1 MDHTPGR
8 ILYRSNKLQSVASPR
23 QAVLDHRHVITGTAL
38 HSLLLLSKA
47 FSVDD
52 VLYNFADSGRSA

>member
-1 MDHTPGR
+1 M
-8 ILYRSNKLQSVASPR
+8 
-23 QAVLDHRHVITGTAL
+23 ITGTAL

-52 VLYNFADSGRSA
+52 VLPSTVEALPSESSVA